1 VTVSAWA
8 PFRHGTYRA
17 LWLAQVAA
25 NTGTWAQTVGAQWLM
40 GDLGGGPFEVAL
52 VQVAMTLPVFLLVVP
67 AGALGD
73 ILDRRRLLLSGQF
86 LMFCGAAGLAWMT
99 ASGLVTPVT
108 VLGLIAAMAIGQ
120 ALCLPS
126 FQAIQTE
133 LVPLREIPQTALLN
147 GANANIGRAVG
158 PALGGALI
166 AAAGPSAAF
175 ALNAASFLGVL
186 VVLLMWQRPRDHRPL
201 GTEHVLA
208 ATKAGARYIRDAP
221 MFAAVLGRSALFM
234 VFASALWALLPTIAR
249 GPLGLEADGYGLL
262 LAGLGVGAVL
272 GTVVIARLRR
282 LFGGGFVAT
291 SFSITYAVAMF
302 AVGFST
308 RIEAAVVLL
317 VIGGMAWVAVQ
328 STFSAAAQVLL
339 PGWTRARGLAYFQLV
354 SMGGQA
360 FGALGWGALADL
372 LSLPVA
378 MAVPAIGLV
387 LGTAL
392 GARWLALPDREL
404 DLAPVQ
410 YWPHPVGVLDP
421 DSTAGPVLVA
431 VEWPVQPG
439 KTAEFVA
446 AMRPVGQSRKRTGA
460 TMWGLFRD
468 IDDPAVFVETFI
480 VATWHEHLRQHLE
493 RGTVMDQRTEAYARS
508 FLLPDTS
515 PKVRHLLWA
524 ATEAAPWTP
533 PEPARP
539 GSPRAD

>member
-1 VTVSAWA
+1 V
-8 PFRHGTYRA
+8 YRA
-17 LWLAQVAA
+17 LWLAQFAA

-40 GDLGGGPFEVAL
+40 GDLGGGPFEIAL

-73 ILDRRRLLLSGQF
+73 ILDRRRLLLSGQS
-86 LMFCGAAGLAWMT
+86 LMFSCAAGLALVT
-99 ASGLVTPVT
+99 ARGLATPVT
-108 VLGLIAAMAIGQ
+108 VLAMTAAMAVGQ

-126 FQAIQTE
+126 FQAIQSE
-133 LVPLREIPQTALLN
+133 LVPLRQIPQAALLN

-158 PALGGALI
+158 PGVGGLLI
-166 AAAGPSAAF
+166 AAAGPAAAF

-186 VVLLMWQRPRDHRPL
+186 LVLLMWRRQRDHRPL

-234 VFASALWALLPTIAR
+234 VFASALWALLPAVAR
-249 GPLGLEADGYGLL
+249 GPLRLDADGYGLL
-262 LAGLGVGAVL
+262 LAGLGIGAVF

-282 LFGGGFVAT
+282 LLRAGFVAT
-291 SFSITYAVAMF
+291 SFSIAYAVAMF
-302 AVGFST
+302 AIGFST
-308 RIEAAVVLL
+308 RIEAAVALL

-354 SMGGQA
+354 FMGGQA

-372 LSLPVA
+372 MSLPVA
-378 MAVPAIGLV
+378 MTVPAIGLV
-387 LGTAL
+387 LATAV
-392 GARWLALPDREL
+392 GGWWLALPDKEL

-410 YWPHPVGVLDP
+410 FWPHPVGVLDP

-431 VEWPVQPG
+431 VEWSVQPG

-446 AMRPVGQSRKRTGA
+446 AMRPVGRSRKRTGA

-468 IDDPAVFVETFI
+468 IDDPAVFVETFV

-493 RGTVMDQRTEAYARS
+493 RGTVLDQRTEAYART
-508 FLLPDTS
+508 FLLPDTA

-524 ATEAAPWTP
+524 ATGAAPWTP

-539 GSPRAD
+539 ASPRAD